1 MIDMFYLSN
10 ITCHILLVCT
20 KIIFLMMLV
29 LYYLDK
35 HIYDIM
41 AFLLTSILWNKL
53 NMNLPKFLT
62 IQKCD
67 FRQFSS
73 VGFAGML
80 KSPPF
85 EGTHYKRWRQKTI
98 LWLTSMRYFYV
109 VTEMPATVSIRS

>member
-1 MIDMFYLSN
+1 MVFSGAFGSAAGYDFVKRLASFIVKITIFLVSVNSMIDMFYLSN

-53 NMNLPKFLT
+53 NMNLPNFLTESGCKFL
-62 IQKCD
+62 
-67 FRQFSS
+67 
-73 VGFAGML
+73 
-80 KSPPF
+80 
-85 EGTHYKRWRQKTI
+85 
-98 LWLTSMRYFYV
+98 
-109 VTEMPATVSIRS
+109 